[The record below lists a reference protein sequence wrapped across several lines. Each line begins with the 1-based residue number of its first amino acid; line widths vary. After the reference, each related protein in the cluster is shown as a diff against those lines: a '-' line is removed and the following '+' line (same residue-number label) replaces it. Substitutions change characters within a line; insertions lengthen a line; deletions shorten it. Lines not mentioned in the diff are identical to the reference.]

1 MKEILKRIV
10 GSESDYVSNFGNI
23 YQRKNGKFVQKK
35 RNVYRRLAMSM

>member
-23 YQRKNGKFVQKK
+23 YQRKNGKLVQK
-35 RNVYRRLAMSM
+35 RNVCRRLAMSM